1 MRDWLEIFVAE
12 LPQDFFLNGSRQIE
26 NFKLLMKAC
35 RFPTLLKTSRA
46 KKWTSD
52 FVADKLEILLMLRQ
66 KVMDEREE
74 RK

>member
-1 MRDWLEIFVAE
+1 MAE

-35 RFPTLLKTSRA
+35 HFPALLKTSCA

-52 FVADKLEILLMLRQ
+52 FVADKLEILLVLRQ